1 MKKLLAL
8 VLAAAMAFSLV
19 ACGGDGGTGDTNTPS
34 TGNGDITSTD
44 MPSGGGED
52 STPEETPE
60 NEEREVP
67 GVYEHISLFLN
78 STYEWHENGSYDRT
92 SPDEKGTYT
101 VSDKGDVIMSE
112 NGGSGGD
119 TYTPYGDYYYRSNL
133 ICGFEKDDEYGLA
146 PSFDENGRSTQ
157 TFDAFYERI
166 TNDQHHYLV
175 FTMNEDGTFIL
186 KDMIRSN
193 TKGIVDEGDTFE
205 GEYIFNDDI
214 LTLKWNGIEVPFLYI
229 DGKIYFDIIE
239 KQTEETAQRTEERHA
254 ALQAAQDEKYAPVD
268 DALANEVSSHLQGE
282 WEYTD
287 SGVKFT
293 LFFDGNTINVTSSA
307 GGASISNTGTYIV
320 CKDFVLITYETG
332 KRAKMA
338 YDINNGDFSF
348 YPIQGIED

>member
-1 MKKLLAL
+1 MKKLLVL
-8 VLAAAMAFSLV
+8 MLAAALALSLV
-19 ACGGDGGTGDTNTPS
+19 ACGGGGDNPQNSGSTPPPNAE
-34 TGNGDITSTD
+34 TTQPGADI
-44 MPSGGGED
+44 P
-52 STPEETPE
+52 PEETPGE
-60 NEEREVP
+60 DEERDVT
-67 GVYEHISLFLN
+67 GTYENISLFLT
-78 STYEWHENGSYDRT
+78 STYEWRENGSYDKT
-92 SPDEKGTYT
+92 NPDEKGTYV

-112 NGGSGGD
+112 NRGSGGD
-119 TYTPYGDYYYRSNL
+119 TFTPYGDYYYRSNL
-133 ICGFEKDDEYGLA
+133 ICGFEKDNEYGLA
-146 PSFDENGRSTQ
+146 PSFDENGRSSQ

-193 TKGIVDEGDTFE
+193 TQGIVDEGDTFE
-205 GEYIFNDDI
+205 GEYVLNDDI

-239 KQTEETAQRTEERHA
+239 KQTEETAQKTEERHA

-268 DALANEVSSHLQGE
+268 DALANEVSSNLQGE

-287 SGVKFT
+287 SGLTTT
-293 LFFDGNTINVTSSA
+293 LLIDGNNITVTASA
-307 GGASISNTGTYIV
+307 GGSSISNQGTYIV

-338 YDINNGDFSF
+338 YDIDNGEFSF
-348 YPIQGIED
+348 YPLQGIEDGLV